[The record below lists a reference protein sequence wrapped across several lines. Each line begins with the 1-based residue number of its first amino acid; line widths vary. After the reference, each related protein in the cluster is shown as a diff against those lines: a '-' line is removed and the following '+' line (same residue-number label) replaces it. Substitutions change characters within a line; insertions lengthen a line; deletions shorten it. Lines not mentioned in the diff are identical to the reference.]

1 MKGENEMF
9 TINPSYY
16 DYLGQELRKDRMREA
31 EKERIIREVRGWNPP
46 IYKRLW
52 IIIQSRFSGKSRLA
66 EKHIGYSPVTHLP
79 KESPSL

>member
-1 MKGENEMF
+1 MKGENEMS

-46 IYKRLW
+46 FYKRLW
-52 IIIQSRFSGKSRLA
+52 IIIKSRFSGERQVIK
-66 EKHIGYSPVTHLP
+66 KQITYPPVSQMP